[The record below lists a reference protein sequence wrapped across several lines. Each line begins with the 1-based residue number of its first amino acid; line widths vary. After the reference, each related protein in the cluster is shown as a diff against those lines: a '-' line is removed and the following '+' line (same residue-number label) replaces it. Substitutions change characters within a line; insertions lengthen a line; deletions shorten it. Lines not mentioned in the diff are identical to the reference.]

1 MFVIVNK
8 IHLLIELMRSKSDKQ
23 VVKDVISS
31 LKKDLDDIY
40 KKWESESE

>member
-1 MFVIVNK
+1 MFTILNK
-8 IHLLIELMRSKSDKQ
+8 VHLLIELMRVKGDKQ
-23 VVKDVISS
+23 IVKDVIAS